1 MVHGRGAGRVLDPNG
16 NIRSREM
23 AVNEVSSFQNSAY
36 GTNAA
41 ANRRPTSSY
50 LGAAAFFVEGGKS
63 ERQIMEGSDTID
75 DPPDF
80 IRRPIRIFSMYAI
93 IEDSGTQIKL
103 SKGDVVDIDLRDA
116 EDGGT
121 LILDKVLAIGDG
133 VSAAKL
139 GLPYLTGASVTVTVL
154 GENDGDKI
162 RSVKYKRRKG
172 YRKTIGHRQSYL
184 SVRVESITG

>member
-41 ANRRPTSSY
+41 ANRRPPSSHHKFV
-50 LGAAAFFVEGGKS
+50 LGGGGLFCRRWKS
-63 ERQIMEGSDTID
+63 ERQIMEGSDT
-75 DPPDF
+75 
-80 IRRPIRIFSMYAI
+80 